1 MEDKKEP
8 PSDKVSFASRQG
20 AVDVLRDRLYR
31 QSKRAHGLEILLKVI
46 PWELICKEDEE
57 VLWDLFCSF

>member
-1 MEDKKEP
+1 MDNEKTKSSE
-8 PSDKVSFASRQG
+8 SMNCVCRQG